1 MNKPIAKYI
10 GFIPPF
16 EEVLKTKLHLFN
28 LLIPLNNPKQGI
40 IHPVNS
46 TVTFATIKDCAA
58 NLVLKE
64 KDIELLERAMRYFN
78 YYENKNS
85 IRNS

>member
-16 EEVLKTKLHLFN
+16 EDILKTKLHLFN
-28 LLIPLNNPKQGI
+28 LLKPLDNPKQGI
-40 IHPVNS
+40 IHPINS
-46 TVTFATIKDCAA
+46 TVTFTTIKDCAA

-64 KDIELLERAMRYFN
+64 KDIELLEKGDEVF
-78 YYENKNS
+78 
-85 IRNS
+85 